1 MASLALSGNS
11 IKLSDVEALAKQAF
25 RDKALEDNR
34 EKRRARKRPKKVH
47 VKQEPRVTRL
57 AVKEAIT
64 GERHMLSSTMESMK
78 TLYGVMRCVS
88 CSSVYTHNHF
98 DRGRRSCRKCISGKE
113 VDTLEKFAKHIVKLA
128 QGRCPDDSVQV
139 TVTPEWIIH
148 RFHSIGGKCELC
160 GGQMTYTKERKDESS
175 KFVIGQS
182 NVSMDQIIDKA
193 GYTESNVQL
202 VHRLCNVM
210 KMDLSMGEFLGVCR
224 MVTEKHSCVK

>member
-1 MASLALSGNS
+1 MTSLPLSGNS
-11 IKLSDVEALAKQAF
+11 IKLSEVEALARQAF
-25 RDKALEDNR
+25 LDKASEDNR
-34 EKRRARKRPKKVH
+34 EKRRAKKH
-47 VKQEPRVTRL
+47 PMKTEIKQEPRVTRL

-64 GERHMLSSTMESMK
+64 GERHILPSTMESMR

-128 QGRCPDDSVQV
+128 HGRRFDGSVQV
-139 TVTPEWIIH
+139 TVTPEWVIH

-175 KFVIGQS
+175 KFVVGQS

-193 GYTESNVQL
+193 GYTEGNVQL
-202 VHRLCNVM
+202 VHRVCNVM
-210 KMDLSMGEFLGVCR
+210 KMDLSMDEFLSVCR